1 MQKWK
6 RLTRL
11 GCSGLLH
18 NFKRCNVQNVNF
30 SGKTRTTASVSP
42 IVRHIKKPTSST
54 NVTFAATSPPITV
67 AGGTTTAC
75 TVTIGR
81 APSGTNARVRRIA
94 R

>member
-6 RLTRL
+6 LLIRL

-30 SGKTRTTASVSP
+30 LGKTRTTASVSL
-42 IVRHIKKPTSST
+42 IVRHTRKPTSST
-54 NVTFAATSPPITV
+54 NVTSAATSPPITA

-81 APSGTNARVRRIA
+81 APSGINARERRIA

>member
-6 RLTRL
+6 QLTRL
-11 GCSGLLH
+11 GCSEFQH
-18 NFKRCNVQNVNF
+18 FKRCNVQNVNF
-30 SGKTRTTASVSP
+30 SGKTKTTASVSL
-42 IVRHIKKPTSST
+42 IVRHTKRLTSST
-54 NVTFAATSPPITV
+54 NVTSAATSPPITV

-81 APSGTNARVRRIA
+81 GQSDTNARVRRIA